1 MLDINFME
9 YELNEKQLLLNF
21 SEKYCKTEIEILNSN
36 CFLSVLESFLRHA
49 HKTNNQIIL
58 QVLDLFNEDDVAK
71 TLVDLFKHLLL
82 FEISEIKKHDELFKK
97 ALSMQDNVYEMIQ
110 EFYDYWRKLE
120 RISLT
125 YSKANLDSV
134 ESASFIDAQSAFN
147 QLVLKIYRS
156 ISEKLYGDKFPIYRQ
171 LPAGI
176 NAALM
181 LSKNRWMDKN
191 SPYSFLEK
199 CNAIEQILIRP
210 PYIIHSEKNKRTGVY
225 EETKKNPLKQIISNF
240 DANDFYCYQAKVGSS
255 LTYVYFHK
263 DFLAMGIACCNLFEF
278 VPLSKTK
285 GVKPD
290 CIYIMGANIKGES
303 CFYYDKD
310 NDIYL
315 GVAPHNDSVD
325 YFGYVKKMMLTLY
338 NVKMIK
344 NKCLPLHGAC
354 VHLTL
359 ANGKTKNI
367 VIIGDSGAGK
377 SESLEALSNAAGDMI
392 SQSLTVF
399 DDMGTFKLDGD
410 DIKAYGTEIG
420 AFVRIDDMSSGYAYK
435 EMDRAIFMN
444 PERANS
450 RLIIPVSTYPQ
461 IMKGYKV
468 DMLLYAN
475 NYDAKSKDGIE
486 FFSNIDDAKEVFIEG
501 ARYAK
506 GTTQE
511 YGLVK
516 SFFANPFGPVQFEKE
531 TRKLID
537 FYFDKLYKEGVPIGV
552 LHTKL
557 AVPGME
563 LDGPKCAAE
572 ALLKLLNE

>member
-1 MLDINFME
+1 ME
-9 YELNEKQLLLNF
+9 YELNERQVLLNF
-21 SEKYCKTEIEILNSN
+21 SEKFCKTEIELLDSD
-36 CFLSVLESFLRHA
+36 CFLKVFESFVNHVY
-49 HKTNNQIIL
+49 KTKNQIIL
-58 QVLDLFNEDDVAK
+58 QVLEVFPKE
-71 TLVDLFKHLLL
+71 TLSKSIVDLFKHLLV
-82 FEISEIKKHDELFKK
+82 FSICEIKRQDELYKK
-97 ALSMQDNVYEMIQ
+97 ALSMQDNVYEMVQ
-110 EFYDYWRKLE
+110 AFYDYWRKLE

-134 ESASFIDAQSAFN
+134 ESASFIDAQTAFN
-147 QLVLKIYRS
+147 QLILKTYRL
-156 ISEKLYGDKFPIYRQ
+156 ISQKLYGDKFPIYRQ

-181 LSKNRWMDKN
+181 VSKNKWMDKN
-191 SPYSFLEK
+191 SPYLFLEK

-210 PYIIHSEKNKRTGVY
+210 PYIVHSDKNKRTGVY
-225 EETKKNPLKQIISNF
+225 EETKKNPLKQITTSF
-240 DANDFYCYQAKVGSS
+240 EASDFYCYQAKVGSA

-263 DFLAMGIACCNLFEF
+263 DYLGMGIACCNLFEF

-303 CFYYDKD
+303 AFYYDKE

-315 GVAPHNDSVD
+315 GVAPHNPSVD

-359 ANGKTKNI
+359 SNGKTKNI
-367 VIIGDSGAGK
+367 VIVGDSGAGK
-377 SESLEALSNAAGDMI
+377 SETLEALSSVAEDSI

-399 DDMGTFKLDGD
+399 DDMGTFKLDDGE
-410 DIKAYGTEIG
+410 IKAYGTEIG
-420 AFVRIDDMSSGYAYK
+420 AFVRIDDMANGYAYK

-444 PERANS
+444 PERSNS

-475 NYDAKSKDGIE
+475 NYDSEAEKGIE
-486 FFSNIDDAKEVFIEG
+486 FFSNVEAAKEVFIEG
-501 ARYAK
+501 ARFAK
-506 GTTQE
+506 GTTGE
-511 YGLVK
+511 AGLVK

-537 FYFDKLYKEGVPIGV
+537 FYFDKLYKEGVPIGI

-557 AVPGME
+557 AVAGME
-563 LDGPKCAAE
+563 VDGPKVAAE
-572 ALLKLLNE
+572 ALLKLINE